1 MAILGHSIDRRT
13 SRRRPLHEIPEVTGV
28 KVQSENVE
36 VVDASREG
44 ILIECSLR
52 LTPGTMSQLEILRV
66 DGPLR
71 VRGRVVRCEIKAISG
86 DKVQYRV
93 AIAFNQ
99 RLDFIED
106 TEPVEELGAP
116 ALAAEAAAPVLAA
129 PEAPGVSD
137 VNEVA
142 EVTDATEVTEITE
155 MSESDSAFTLNGW

>member
-1 MAILGHSIDRRT
+1 MAILGNSIDRRT
-13 SRRRPLHEIPEVTGV
+13 SRRRPLHEIPDVTGV
-28 KVQSENVE
+28 KVQSEKVE

-86 DKVQYRV
+86 EKVRYRV
-93 AIAFNQ
+93 AIAFNE

-106 TEPVEELGAP
+106 TEPLEELSTQAP
-116 ALAAEAAAPVLAA
+116 AAETPAPA
-129 PEAPGVSD
+129 PTAQVPGVD
-137 VNEVA
+137 EVKQVA
-142 EVTDATEVTEITE
+142 EVTDATEATEITE
-155 MSESDSAFTLNGW
+155 ITDSDSAFTLNGW

>member
-1 MAILGHSIDRRT
+1 MAILGNSIDRRA

-28 KVQSENVE
+28 KVQSEKVE

-44 ILIECSLR
+44 ILIECNLR
-52 LTPGTMSQLEILRV
+52 LTPGTMSQLEFLRV

-99 RLDFIED
+99 QLDFIDD
-106 TEPVEELGAP
+106 TGPLEELTAP
-116 ALAAEAAAPVLAA
+116 ALAAEAPAPVLTAQV
-129 PEAPGVSD
+129 PEVSD

-142 EVTDATEVTEITE
+142 EVSDATEVTEITE
-155 MSESDSAFTLNGW
+155 INESDSAFTLNGW

>member
-13 SRRRPLHEIPEVTGV
+13 SRRRPLHEIPEVIGV
-28 KVQSENVE
+28 KVQSEKVE

-66 DGPLR
+66 DGPVR

-106 TEPVEELGAP
+106 SEPLEELGAP
-116 ALAAEAAAPVLAA
+116 ALAGEAAAPVLAA
-129 PEAPGVSD
+129 QAPGVSD

-155 MSESDSAFTLNGW
+155 ISESDSAFTLNGW

>member
-1 MAILGHSIDRRT
+1 MAILGNSIDRRT
-13 SRRRPLHEIPEVTGV
+13 SRRRPLHEIPEVIGV
-28 KVQSENVE
+28 KVQSEKVE

-66 DGPLR
+66 DGPVR

-106 TEPVEELGAP
+106 SEPLEELGAP

-129 PEAPGVSD
+129 QAPGVSD

-155 MSESDSAFTLNGW
+155 ISESDSAFTLNGW

>member
-1 MAILGHSIDRRT
+1 MAILGNSIDRRT
-13 SRRRPLHEIPEVTGV
+13 SRRRPLHQIPDVIGV
-28 KVQSENVE
+28 KVQSERVE

-99 RLDFIED
+99 QLDFIED
-106 TEPVEELGAP
+106 TEPLEELATP
-116 ALAAEAAAPVLAA
+116 ALAVETPAAVPAEQTSGVIEVNPVAA
-129 PEAPGVSD
+129 
-137 VNEVA
+137 
-142 EVTDATEVTEITE
+142 VTDATEATEITE
-155 MSESDSAFTLNGW
+155 ITESDSAFTLNGW